1 MRSGHRFPEPLAELR
16 RMPCASATVL
26 HPGSNLR
33 SRRDAPS
40 RRTGLSSSTLTSARA
55 FPVFLR
61 RGGRPRF
68 VGAVREGELGGRA
81 AAGGCSADAAVVTAR
96 RSATVFTGFAA
107 RIEAAHGIQPGWT
120 AWLTEDTI

>member
-55 FPVFLR
+55 VPVFLR
-61 RGGRPRF
+61 RGG
-68 VGAVREGELGGRA
+68 GM
-81 AAGGCSADAAVVTAR
+81 
-96 RSATVFTGFAA
+96 VFTGFAA
-107 RIEAAHGIQPGWT
+107 GMEAAHGIQPGWT
-120 AWLTEDTI
+120 AWLTVDTIVCRCEEVTYGRFCSTLA